1 MKKESPSRV
10 FLNKATLKKVIAV
23 SAILALVIW
32 IATDPAMAK
41 ITNEEI
47 KAASQTWTATIK
59 DWSTPIMC
67 GGMALA
73 TIMFF
78 INKYAYALGA
88 LGGMGFMYAAKS
100 FVGDGTECT
109 VDMAKLLLGIG

>member
-1 MKKESPSRV
+1 MKKESPSRA

-47 KAASQTWTATIK
+47 KAASQTWTARILFWFDT
-59 DWSTPIMC
+59 S
-67 GGMALA
+67 
-73 TIMFF
+73 
-78 INKYAYALGA
+78 
-88 LGGMGFMYAAKS
+88 
-100 FVGDGTECT
+100 VR
-109 VDMAKLLLGIG
+109 